1 MVSIYTYRCV
11 LCAGTW
17 FPLALGILGKIL
29 GVSDGTSCIKINS
42 MSLKWS
48 NAFEVCTPAGRES
61 QRWRSKSS
69 TVVFGRPGES
79 TPSREFGRG
88 SSFKNGFSTCVYCKH
103 ITTLKIWGCIQN
115 YPSNCLITNVCII
128 VLITCCH
135 KITTGYFHT
144 VYKYYPLSY
153 GIQVVVVFSRNVSLL
168 VPKVHGSVCIVPVYT
183 GGSQW
188 QVFVISLFIYEVGYK
203 QSHFGFFQRVRV
215 LTRAFFLSGPWQNW
229 SCLW

>member
-135 KITTGYFHT
+135 KITTGYFHIQILSSIIWHASSSCVFEKCEFTRSKSPRVSMHSSSLYWWVT
-144 VYKYYPLSY
+144 VAS
-153 GIQVVVVFSRNVSLL
+153 FRD
-168 VPKVHGSVCIVPVYT
+168 
-183 GGSQW
+183 
-188 QVFVISLFIYEVGYK
+188 ISL
-203 QSHFGFFQRVRV
+203 HLR
-215 LTRAFFLSGPWQNW
+215 SGV
-229 SCLW
+229 